1 MLRTMSLSFLGFWLG
16 VALTLAGIFV
26 PSSLL
31 IESLRTVPPR
41 LSDQLLTGATL
52 LRISV
57 ATLGLLTVVVSRLS
71 IWQLAPIREKVAA
84 EREDTSYIAI
94 LVIILITASALRLY
108 DLNAGLWHDE
118 ILTYVKFA
126 RMPVG
131 EIISTY
137 DSQNQNFLYSL
148 LVRACFKSFG
158 EDAWS
163 LRLPAVMF
171 GVASIG
177 AMYFFG
183 RQLASARE
191 ALLTAALL
199 TFSYHHIW
207 FSQNARGYTGLL
219 FWTLLASGLFLQAL
233 REGRPQL
240 WLAYAASSALGVY
253 TQMTMVFVIVSHFT
267 AYITTL
273 FARRNGT
280 WSDRWTGLFLGFGLT
295 GFFILLLHALVLP
308 QVLGTVVGQ
317 ESTVPAWK
325 NPLWTLFEFFQGI
338 SVGFVHGAVA
348 IIALGIFCAGLWSF
362 GRTNGVFLQLL
373 FVPPLLCA
381 AVNIAMG
388 HHLWPRFFFFI
399 FGFAALVVVHGTM
412 LLGQAITRFLKL
424 APAKSIGFGTVL
436 CVGLIVVSALSARS
450 AYAPKQDFKG
460 ALDFVNS
467 SSLPG
472 DVVVTVGLATF
483 TYQNLYKV
491 KWKSVES
498 MDALNAVR
506 ADAKRTW
513 LLYTF
518 PTHMAAVHPDIMS
531 AIRSEF
537 EIIRRFPGTVG
548 DGTVFVFRS
557 DGRRS

>member
-1 MLRTMSLSFLGFWLG
+1 MSLSFLGFWMG

-26 PSSLL
+26 PSSVL

-52 LRISV
+52 VRIGV
-57 ATLGLLTVVVSRLS
+57 AALGLLAVVLSRLS
-71 IWQLAPIREKVAA
+71 IWQLAPVRERVGAK
-84 EREDTSYIAI
+84 REDITNIAI

-158 EDAWS
+158 ENAWS

-183 RQLASARE
+183 RQLASPRE

-253 TQMTMVFVIVSHFT
+253 TQMTMVFVIISHFT

-273 FARRNGT
+273 FARRSEA
-280 WSDRWTGLFLGFGLT
+280 WSDRWTGLFLGFGLA

-308 QVLGTVVGQ
+308 QVLSTVAGQ

-325 NPLWTLFEFFQGI
+325 DPLWTLTELFRGI
-338 SVGFVHGAVA
+338 SVGLVHGVVAV
-348 IIALGIFCAGLWSF
+348 IALGVFGLGLWSI
-362 GRTNGVFLQLL
+362 GRTTGIFLQFL

-388 HHLWPRFFFFI
+388 HHLWPRFFFFT
-399 FGFAALVVVHGTM
+399 FGFAALVVVRGTM
-412 LLGQAITRFLKL
+412 LLGDAMARMMKI
-424 APAKSIGFGTVL
+424 APAQSAALGTFL
-436 CVGLIVVSALSARS
+436 CAGLIFVSALSARS
-450 AYAPKQDFKG
+450 AYAPKQDFGG
-460 ALDFVNS
+460 ALNFINS
-467 SSLPG
+467 NSQPG
-472 DVVVTVGLATF
+472 DTIVTVGLATF

-498 MDALNAVR
+498 VEALDAVR
-506 ADAKRTW
+506 AVTKRTW
-513 LLYTF
+513 LIYTF
-518 PTHMAAVHPDIMS
+518 PTHMAAVYPDIMT
-531 AIRSEF
+531 AIRSDFEF
-537 EIIRRFPGTVG
+537 VKRFPGTVG
-548 DGTVFVFRS
+548 DGTIFVFRS
-557 DGRRS
+557 NGRRP

>member
-1 MLRTMSLSFLGFWLG
+1 MNISILGLWMG
-16 VALTLAGIFV
+16 VALVLAGICI
-26 PSSLL
+26 PSSAL
-31 IESLRTVPPR
+31 IESLRTVPP
-41 LSDQLLTGATL
+41 LLADQLLTGATL
-52 LRISV
+52 LRIGV
-57 ATLGLLTVVVSRLS
+57 VTLGLLAVVLSRLS
-71 IWQLAPIREKVAA
+71 IWQSAPVREKEAS
-84 EREDTSYIAI
+84 EHGDTSNITI

-118 ILTYVKFA
+118 ILTHVKFA

-148 LVRACFKSFG
+148 LVRACFEFFG

-163 LRLPAVMF
+163 LRLPAAVF
-171 GVASIG
+171 GVASIW

-183 RQLASARE
+183 RQIASKRE

-219 FWTLLASGLFLQAL
+219 FWTLLASGLFLQSL

-253 TQMTMVFVIVSHFT
+253 TQMTMVFVIFSHFT

-273 FARRNGT
+273 FARRNQT
-280 WSDRWTGLFLGFGLT
+280 WAARWTGLFLGIGLA

-308 QVLGTVVGQ
+308 QVLTTVAGQ

-325 NPLWTLFEFFQGI
+325 DPLWTLTELFKGI
-338 SVGFVHGAVA
+338 SVGLVHGVVAV
-348 IIALGIFCAGLWSF
+348 IALGVFGLGLWSI
-362 GRTNGVFLQLL
+362 GRTTGIFLQFL

-388 HHLWPRFFFFI
+388 HHLWPRFFFFT
-399 FGFAALVVVHGTM
+399 FGFAALVVVRGTM
-412 LLGQAITRFLKL
+412 LLGDAMARVMKI
-424 APAKSIGFGTVL
+424 APAQSAVLGTFL
-436 CVGLIVVSALSARS
+436 CAGLIFVSALSARS
-450 AYAPKQDFKG
+450 AYAPKQDFEG
-460 ALDFVNS
+460 ALNFINS
-467 SSLPG
+467 NSQPG
-472 DVVVTVGLATF
+472 DAIVTVGLATF

-491 KWKSVES
+491 KWKTVES
-498 MDALNAVR
+498 LEALDAVR
-506 ADAKRTW
+506 AATKRTW
-513 LLYTF
+513 LIYTF
-518 PTHMAAVHPDIMS
+518 PTHMAAVYPDIMT
-531 AIRSEF
+531 AIKSDFEF
-537 EIIRRFPGTVG
+537 VKRFPGTVG
-548 DGTVFVFRS
+548 DGTIFVCRS
-557 DGRRS
+557 NSHRS